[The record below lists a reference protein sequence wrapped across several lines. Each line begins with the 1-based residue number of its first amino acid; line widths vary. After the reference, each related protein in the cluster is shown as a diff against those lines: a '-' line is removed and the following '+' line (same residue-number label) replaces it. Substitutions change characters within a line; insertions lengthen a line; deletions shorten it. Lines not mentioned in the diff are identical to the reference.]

1 MKIFDDHDVV
11 LKHTLPVRLFHW
23 CLVLG
28 FLPAGIT
35 GIVLFFRP
43 FGPEGMHFVM
53 QIHIVG
59 AWLLSLAC
67 LGFFVFQPKR
77 VAAFWREIF
86 SWTKRDID
94 WMKVS
99 GGYPQKIFLGKEIS
113 VPLMRKMNSGQK
125 LMGIFVFFGAIII
138 IVTGLILYVALPLVP
153 KETVWYV
160 DKIHLVVGVCLL
172 GAVCGGHIPLGM
184 YNWQEFICMFGDGTI
199 KVKDSAKHNE
209 LWVEEDI
216 EKVK

>member
-43 FGPEGMHFVM
+43 FGQEGMHFVM

-59 AWLLSLAC
+59 AWLLTLAC
-67 LGFFVFQPKR
+67 ICFFIFQPKR

-125 LMGIFVFFGAIII
+125 LMGIFVFFGAVII
-138 IVTGLILYVALPLVP
+138 IVTGGILYVALPLVP
-153 KETVWYV
+153 KETAWYV
-160 DKIHLVVGVCLL
+160 DKIHLVVGICLL
-172 GAVCGGHIPLGM
+172 GAVCDGHIPLGM

-199 KVKDSAKHNE
+199 KVKDAAKHNK